1 MDCCGSSVNLQTVK
15 IVHKLLGG
23 EKGNMERTVL
33 KRSPSYFPPNTDHS
47 ASQVAS
53 SPLSCTPLT
62 FFNGTEMSL
71 NPPVVMG
78 NEPSSSSME
87 DTLTNMHTD
96 ISLIRQKL
104 EEKKPKKVTLAAVN
118 SKLDFIL
125 RLLGY
130 KGENA

>member
-15 IVHKLLGG
+15 IVHKLLG
-23 EKGNMERTVL
+23 GNMERTVL

-62 FFNGTEMSL
+62 FFNGGAEMSL

-130 KGENA
+130 NEEKNA

>member
-1 MDCCGSSVNLQTVK
+1 
-15 IVHKLLGG
+15 
-23 EKGNMERTVL
+23 MERTTVL

-47 ASQVAS
+47 ASQVAILEEQQQS

-62 FFNGTEMSL
+62 FFNGGAEMSL

-130 KGENA
+130 NEENA

>member
-23 EKGNMERTVL
+23 NMERTTVL

-62 FFNGTEMSL
+62 FFNGGAEMSL

-130 KGENA
+130 NEENA

>member
-1 MDCCGSSVNLQTVK
+1 
-15 IVHKLLGG
+15 
-23 EKGNMERTVL
+23 MERTTVL

-47 ASQVAS
+47 ASQVAMLEEGRQQQS

-104 EEKKPKKVTLAAVN
+104 EEKKPNKVTLAAVN

-130 KGENA
+130 NEDNA